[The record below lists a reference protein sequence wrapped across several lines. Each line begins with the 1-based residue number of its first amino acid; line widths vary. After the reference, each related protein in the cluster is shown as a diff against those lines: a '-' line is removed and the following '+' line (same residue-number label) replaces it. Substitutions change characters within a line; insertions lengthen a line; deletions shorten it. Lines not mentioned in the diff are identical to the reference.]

1 MSIVKDFRSYLLEDN
16 LKINVYEKRVNI
28 INYISINH
36 FDDNLV
42 IIKYN
47 NGFID
52 VNGTNLVVT
61 KLLSDE
67 LLIEGKI
74 RSVELKWK
82 I

>member
-1 MSIVKDFRSYLLEDN
+1 MSLLENFRSYLLEDN

-42 IIKYN
+42 IVKYN

-52 VNGTNLVVT
+52 IKGDGLVVT
-61 KLLSDE
+61 KLLNNE
-67 LLIEGKI
+67 LLIEGSIK
-74 RSVELKWK
+74 SVELKWK

>member
-1 MSIVKDFRSYLLEDN
+1 MSLLENFRSYLLEDN

-42 IIKYN
+42 IVKYN

-52 VNGTNLVVT
+52 IKGDGLVVT
-61 KLLSDE
+61 KLLNNE
-67 LLIEGKI
+67 LLIEGSIK
-74 RSVELKWK
+74 SVELK
-82 I
+82 